1 MTKRKLII
9 DCDPGVDDAIALAFA
24 TAHQE
29 AFEILGITTV
39 SGNLGIDV
47 VTQNALD
54 LTGFY
59 GLDVPVCQGMNGP
72 MVREAVFAEKFHGE
86 TGLGYCVLPGSGRHA
101 EEMHAVTFMRK
112 TLMELPENEK
122 LTIVALGPMTNLGV
136 LLRFYP
142 EVKEKIQEIVF
153 MGGAACGGNVTPSA
167 EFNIYVDP
175 EAARIVFRSGIPLVM
190 CGLDVTVDCGLSST
204 QIMKLCQSEDAI
216 AKACGDMTGYTLE
229 NTNCKYRGMVSVHD
243 AVPFMYLL
251 YPEMF
256 KREKAILD
264 VDCSEGESLGR
275 TICDMRW
282 WDKDPEEMHCLVLTG
297 ADKKKFQEQLITG
310 LFQLGAEV
318 DRAKNKR
325 TEA

>member
-1 MTKRKLII
+1 MAKRKII
-9 DCDPGVDDAIALAFA
+9 VDCDPGVDDAIALAFA

-47 VTQNALD
+47 VTQNALN

-59 GLDVPVCQGMNGP
+59 GLEVPVYQGMNGP

-86 TGLGYCVLPGSGRHA
+86 TGLGYCVLPRSGRHA
-101 EEMHAVTFMRK
+101 EAMHAVTFMRK

-175 EAARIVFRSGIPLVM
+175 EAARIVFRSGIPLSVRG
-190 CGLDVTVDCGLSST
+190 CHCEGL
-204 QIMKLCQSEDAI
+204 
-216 AKACGDMTGYTLE
+216 
-229 NTNCKYRGMVSVHD
+229 R
-243 AVPFMYLL
+243 
-251 YPEMF
+251 
-256 KREKAILD
+256 
-264 VDCSEGESLGR
+264 
-275 TICDMRW
+275 
-282 WDKDPEEMHCLVLTG
+282 
-297 ADKKKFQEQLITG
+297 
-310 LFQLGAEV
+310 
-318 DRAKNKR
+318 
-325 TEA
+325 